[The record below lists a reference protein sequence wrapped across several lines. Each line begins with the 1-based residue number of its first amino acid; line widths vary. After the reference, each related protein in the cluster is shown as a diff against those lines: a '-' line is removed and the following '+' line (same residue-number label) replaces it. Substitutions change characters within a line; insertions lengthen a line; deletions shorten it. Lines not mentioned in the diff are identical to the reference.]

1 MRFKTGLKLA
11 LLGVS
16 LIGVAG
22 AAPAVAGDVY
32 VIAHPGVALTAAELK
47 DVYLGEK
54 QFVGPIKL
62 VPVDNAAVQGDF
74 LAKALNMEA
83 SRYGALWTKKGFR
96 GALAAPAIKSGDT
109 EVIGFVKN
117 TPGAIGYV
125 SAQSGGVKEL
135 FKY

>member
-32 VIAHPGVALTAAELK
+32 VITHPGVALTAAELK

-54 QFVGPIKL
+54 QLVGPI
-62 VPVDNAAVQGDF
+62 
-74 LAKALNMEA
+74 
-83 SRYGALWTKKGFR
+83 
-96 GALAAPAIKSGDT
+96 
-109 EVIGFVKN
+109 
-117 TPGAIGYV
+117 
-125 SAQSGGVKEL
+125 
-135 FKY
+135 